1 MPLFT
6 PALPAPLPPIRRF
19 RAHEIAEW
27 AGDARHIVLDFGKV
41 LIDIEPRLS
50 AEAFT
55 ALGARPTFTVGE
67 LGYQTH
73 NAYQAIETDAITS
86 AEFRGAFRQHLRYA
100 AADSSIDHAWNALLL
115 DLQPWLIG
123 QLRAL
128 GQNYTLHI
136 LSNTNRIHIDEVKRR
151 LGLRTYAEFT
161 RCFQNVFYSYDLGL
175 RKPDPSI
182 YQAVDRHLGI
192 KDASQVF
199 FLDDNAAN
207 VEAALQHGW
216 KAKQFI

>member
-6 PALPAPLPPIRRF
+6 SALPAPLPPIRRF

-55 ALGARPTFTVGE
+55 AFGARPTFTVGE

-123 QLRAL
+123 PTSRPRPE
-128 GQNYTLHI
+128 LHVAC
-136 LSNTNRIHIDEVKRR
+136 S
-151 LGLRTYAEFT
+151 
-161 RCFQNVFYSYDLGL
+161 
-175 RKPDPSI
+175 
-182 YQAVDRHLGI
+182 
-192 KDASQVF
+192 
-199 FLDDNAAN
+199 
-207 VEAALQHGW
+207 
-216 KAKQFI
+216 

>member
-100 AADSSIDHAWNALLL
+100 AADSSIDHACS
-115 DLQPWLIG
+115 PG
-123 QLRAL
+123 
-128 GQNYTLHI
+128 
-136 LSNTNRIHIDEVKRR
+136 
-151 LGLRTYAEFT
+151 
-161 RCFQNVFYSYDLGL
+161 
-175 RKPDPSI
+175 
-182 YQAVDRHLGI
+182 
-192 KDASQVF
+192 
-199 FLDDNAAN
+199 
-207 VEAALQHGW
+207 
-216 KAKQFI
+216 